1 MDKSKENISIAEFYH
16 TNQNKYPSGQIS
28 ETLNNLISD
37 FRIQHPKMFEPV
49 NNTLVAVKSIQEVLN
64 NIDFNWESKYK
75 NHPFLSFY
83 KQNEPINNLL
93 DFYQANKG
101 YFDGLKLKYN
111 EIISNLLN
119 SWQEFSGDTVQNTGS
134 FYNQA
139 LNLERRIIFI
149 KNNDLK
155 DYLTNKENFDHKI
168 FGDKTSHV
176 SLIFIYKVS
185 DQEFSSDNLQKII
198 LAHKIEKYGK
208 E

>member
-1 MDKSKENISIAEFYH
+1 MDKVKENISIAEFYQ
-16 TNQNKYPSGQIS
+16 TNQNQYPSGQIS

-37 FRIQHPKMFEPV
+37 FRIQYPKMFEPV
-49 NNTLVAVKSIQEVLN
+49 NNTLIAVKSIQEVLSN
-64 NIDFNWESKYK
+64 LDFNWESKYK

-101 YFDGLKLKYN
+101 YFDGLELKYN

-119 SWQEFSGDTVQNTGS
+119 SWQEFSGDTVKNTGS

-155 DYLTNKENFDHKI
+155 DYLANKENFDHKI

>member
-1 MDKSKENISIAEFYH
+1 MDKVKENISIAEFYQ
-16 TNQNKYPSGQIS
+16 TNQNQYPSGQIS

-49 NNTLVAVKSIQEVLN
+49 NNTLVVVKSIQEVLSN
-64 NIDFNWESKYK
+64 LDFNWESKYK

-93 DFYQANKG
+93 DFYQTNKG
-101 YFDGLKLKYN
+101 YYDGLGLKYN
-111 EIISNLLN
+111 EIIGNLLN
-119 SWQEFSGDTVQNTGS
+119 AWQEFSGDTVRNTGS

-149 KNNDLK
+149 KDGDLEE
-155 DYLTNKENFDHKI
+155 YLTNKENFDHKI

-185 DQEFSSDNLQKII
+185 DQEFSSGNLQKII

>member
-1 MDKSKENISIAEFYH
+1 MDKVKENISIAEFYQ

-37 FRIQHPKMFEPV
+37 FRIQYPKMFEPV
-49 NNTLVAVKSIQEVLN
+49 NNTLIAVKSIQEVLSN
-64 NIDFNWESKYK
+64 LDFNWESKYK

-101 YFDGLKLKYN
+101 YFDGLELKYN

-119 SWQEFSGDTVQNTGS
+119 SWQEFSGDTVKNTGS

-155 DYLTNKENFDHKI
+155 DYLANKENFDHKI

>member
-1 MDKSKENISIAEFYH
+1 MDKVKENISIAEFYQ

-37 FRIQHPKMFEPV
+37 FRIQYPKMFEPV
-49 NNTLVAVKSIQEVLN
+49 NNTLIAVNSIQEVLSN
-64 NIDFNWESKYK
+64 LDFNWESKYK

-101 YFDGLKLKYN
+101 YFDGLELKYN

-155 DYLTNKENFDHKI
+155 DYLANKENFDHKI